1 MSAMALSGAPTV
13 AATGGSR
20 TTAGAVPG
28 DAESCGGVA
37 GILGEA
43 QAAPPQA
50 AGADTAQRPVEPPAD
65 AAGRETRDANAE
77 QCAAGAESAAA
88 QVAALLGLVPTPPP
102 PEAPVTAGGALEGLA
117 ALLTARP
124 RPMAA
129 PQGLQLP
136 PGEALSEGIS
146 LLAESRLESGAGAL
160 TAGVLLPFEAVTA
173 LQGQGGSELPSQST
187 STPTPGGAGFIDALS
202 GLRATPAS
210 GGTAPPGG
218 GVLQSPLGSA
228 PWRDELGGRLTLML
242 DRGEQFATLQ
252 LTPEDL
258 GPLEIRIALREGEAT
273 VWFGSQA
280 PEARAAIEQALPRLR
295 ELFAAGGLSLADAGV
310 FSGSPE
316 DPQRS
321 RSASSLARAARESGD
336 DAGMQV
342 AADPRVRR
350 GLLDL
355 YA

>member
-1 MSAMALSGAPTV
+1 
-13 AATGGSR
+13 
-20 TTAGAVPG
+20 
-28 DAESCGGVA
+28 
-37 GILGEA
+37 
-43 QAAPPQA
+43 
-50 AGADTAQRPVEPPAD
+50 
-65 AAGRETRDANAE
+65 
-77 QCAAGAESAAA
+77 
-88 QVAALLGLVPTPPP
+88 
-102 PEAPVTAGGALEGLA
+102 
-117 ALLTARP
+117 
-124 RPMAA
+124 MAA